1 MSKALND
8 LPYVESVDS
17 AFGFGWSSEHLI
29 RSSEVNLLYEHLLV
43 VTTLADSFHNTYC
56 AEVLHALVKKT
67 LPKSQNIP
75 HIYQFLGPPAFL
87 SGVLAND
94 DFGLLV
100 ENYMALD
107 PYSIILGGKYSSD
120 ECLVPPQSMADALIA
135 LTDLTSGQREQLSV
149 RGGAIIGWIAAY
161 AELFLGMIVR
171 IESKRGDHLH
181 GPRENARLILV
192 FTDRAEIIIDDTTLN
207 PLTQELSNVNLS
219 PYKRQIH
226 FLPYGGRIP
235 WNTLLPQ
242 VFGQSFHDLD
252 HKHARLMFTAIGSA
266 FRAMEASKDSSSISV
281 KRGSD
286 LSLTNPP
293 PEPTTL
299 QLITT
304 LTTYLSSLQ
313 HGQGR
318 MERQLKLS
326 PQEAAKIHMDSIGD
340 LCTECRCVAC
350 SDPSDI
356 SSAANRTNEGPSKES
371 TGYCLPGIVI
381 TIVTI
386 ALLLSRIVLVHP
398 LNPSRE
404 GVQLLYK
411 LQTGKIPRYATGSS
425 SAPTPSTV
433 DDLYDNIL
441 TGPTSQILRMAVK
454 FFGGGHLPPLGDHL
468 LPHEVVAIAHEG
480 MCAFASEL
488 AGGKNV
494 RKDMRG
500 MVRLVNGG
508 FGLRS
513 KSYRLAAWSARRPGV
528 GGDMAMGR
536 DRLAALKRSWRQA
549 VVEVNIKKRLVA
561 GNVELASTRT
571 EYNLVYKVSQEM
583 LSKKTPIMLR
593 FDTDP
598 TKNLLQQSM
607 R

>member
-1 MSKALND
+1 MATNNLDNRSTVPAKNIDEFAAARTHPYIVQVLAQACRNIEISVAGQRRLSKALND
-8 LPYVESVDS
+8 LPYVEAVDPDL
-17 AFGFGWSSEHLI
+17 GFGWSPEHLI

-43 VTTLADSFHNTYC
+43 VVTLAESFHNTYC
-56 AEVLHALVKKT
+56 AEVLHALIKKT
-67 LPKSQNIP
+67 LPKLQNAP
-75 HIYQFLGPPAFL
+75 HIYQCLGPPAFL

-100 ENYMALD
+100 ESYIALD
-107 PYSIILGGKYSSD
+107 PYSITLGGKYSSD
-120 ECLVPPQSMADALIA
+120 ECLVPPQSMADALSA
-135 LTDLTSGQREQLSV
+135 LAELTSGRRNQMSM
-149 RGGAIIGWIAAY
+149 RGGAIVGWVAAY
-161 AELFLGMIVR
+161 AELFLGLSVK

-181 GPRENARLILV
+181 GPHENTQLFLMY
-192 FTDRAEIIIDDTTLN
+192 TDRPELIIDDTTMT
-207 PLTQELSNVNLS
+207 PLTQELSNVSLA

-266 FRAMEASKDSSSISV
+266 FCAMEAAKDSSSISV

-293 PEPTTL
+293 PESITL

-326 PQEAAKIHMDSIGD
+326 PQKAAKIHLDSIRE
-340 LCTECRCVAC
+340 LCTECQCAIC
-350 SDPSDI
+350 SEASDT
-356 SSAANRTNEGPSKES
+356 SSAAHRTSEGPGRES
-371 TGYCLPGIVI
+371 IGYCLPSIVI
-381 TIVTI
+381 TIVTL

-411 LQTGKIPRYATGSS
+411 LQTGKIPRYANRSS
-425 SAPTPSTV
+425 PAPTPSTIA
-433 DDLYDNIL
+433 DLYDNIL

-454 FFGGGHLPPLGDHL
+454 FFGGGHLPPLGNHL

-513 KSYRLAAWSARRPGV
+513 KSYHLAAWSVHRPGGRETWQWEEIDLQHLRGL
-528 GGDMAMGR
+528 GGK
-536 DRLAALKRSWRQA
+536 LWFK
-549 VVEVNIKKRLVA
+549 
-561 GNVELASTRT
+561 
-571 EYNLVYKVSQEM
+571 
-583 LSKKTPIMLR
+583 
-593 FDTDP
+593 
-598 TKNLLQQSM
+598 
-607 R
+607 